1 MKGSIYNDDKWTC
14 FAMYPAWAVP
24 ATQSLPPDIFPF
36 PLNSTR
42 LVLPSPLP
50 RYLAIQSWIVISS
63 PPQNNALSCLG
74 HKFPPCHLIFSH
86 PLPDALDQPHLARD
100 GQTSPITSSNPIIPS
115 QIPRSPPIFH
125 KGSCFVLPSPR
136 LKTFNSPRFLSPRLT
151 FVSPPLRAPRN
162 SNCRPSMCSRH
173 CQSPSPAHLSRVSS
187 PLHGYL
193 GRTGLNLVSPT
204 VSYSDAHV
212 KMLSGLSRRPLR
224 PLPSS
229 HLIPFRSSR
238 PHIDSRFYS
247 NLATLCFNA
256 FVTTYS
262 VHVLGPSNSSVI
274 QIT

>member
-1 MKGSIYNDDKWTC
+1 MLSTNHTSH
-14 FAMYPAWAVP
+14 
-24 ATQSLPPDIFPF
+24 ATAKRHQSHHPIPSSHLRSQDPRPS
-36 PLNSTR
+36 STKD
-42 LVLPSPLP
+42 L
-50 RYLAIQSWIVISS
+50 
-63 PPQNNALSCLG
+63 ALSC
-74 HKFPPCHLIFSH
+74 
-86 PLPDALDQPHLARD
+86 PHLA
-100 GQTSPITSSNPIIPS
+100 S
-115 QIPRSPPIFH
+115 
-125 KGSCFVLPSPR
+125 KLV
-136 LKTFNSPRFLSPRLT
+136 NSPRFLSPRLT
-151 FVSPPLRAPRN
+151 FVSPLRAPRTQTA

>member
-1 MKGSIYNDDKWTC
+1 MDVLRH
-14 FAMYPAWAVP
+14 VP
-24 ATQSLPPDIFPF
+24 GLGGACHTVPTPRHFSLSPQLDSTRPPF
-36 PLNSTR
+36 PSSAVSRYTIVDRDL
-42 LVLPSPLP
+42 LPSPKQCSLLSRSQVPPLSSDFFTSPSRCSRPTTP
-50 RYLAIQSWIVISS
+50 RTRRPNVTNHIIQSHHPISDPKIPAHLPQRILLCLALTS
-63 PPQNNALSCLG
+63 PQNFQLTS
-74 HKFPPCHLIFSH
+74 FP
-86 PLPDALDQPHLARD
+86 
-100 GQTSPITSSNPIIPS
+100 
-115 QIPRSPPIFH
+115 
-125 KGSCFVLPSPR
+125 
-136 LKTFNSPRFLSPRLT
+136 SPRLT

-247 NLATLCFNA
+247 NLATLYFNA